1 MTYNYITAVILTYNE
16 EIIISKCIEALN
28 FVNEII
34 ILDSFSTDSTI
45 DIASKY
51 NVKIFQH
58 DFDNYA
64 NQRNRLLNL
73 VSSSSKWVLMV
84 DADEVVSK
92 ELKNEILQVINHPNN
107 NISLYNVR
115 RKDIYNEKWL
125 KYSSGYPTWF
135 GRLFRNGDVWVEREI
150 NEEFHTK
157 GKIGFLNEHLIHYPY
172 NKGISWWLHKHN
184 LYSTMEAKFFN
195 DNNDNIIHFKDLT
208 SPSPIIRR
216 KVFKKIFYLLPF
228 RPFIVFIF
236 LYFFKLGFLDGYLGY
251 RICRLRSFYEML
263 INIKKEEFKLKC

>member
-1 MTYNYITAVILTYNE
+1 MNSISAVIITFNE
-16 EIIISKCIEALN
+16 ENIISKCLKSLH

-34 ILDSFSTDSTI
+34 ILDSFSTDRTI
-45 DIASKY
+45 EIASRY
-51 NVKIFQH
+51 NVKIVQH
-58 DFDNYA
+58 NFDNYA

-73 VSSSSKWVLMV
+73 VSGSSKWVLMV
-84 DADEVVSK
+84 DADEIVSN
-92 ELKNEILQVINHPNN
+92 ELKDEILHVINYSND

-150 NEEFHTK
+150 NEEYHTK
-157 GKIGFLNEHLIHYPY
+157 GKIGFLKEHLIHYPY
-172 NKGISWWLHKHN
+172 NKGIGWWLYKHN
-184 LYSTMEAKFFN
+184 LYSSLEAKLLN
-195 DNNDNIIHFKDLT
+195 DNNDKNINYKDLI
-208 SPSPIIRR
+208 SLSPITRR
-216 KVFKKIFYLLPF
+216 IVYKKIFYLLPF
-228 RPFIVFIF
+228 RPFIVFII